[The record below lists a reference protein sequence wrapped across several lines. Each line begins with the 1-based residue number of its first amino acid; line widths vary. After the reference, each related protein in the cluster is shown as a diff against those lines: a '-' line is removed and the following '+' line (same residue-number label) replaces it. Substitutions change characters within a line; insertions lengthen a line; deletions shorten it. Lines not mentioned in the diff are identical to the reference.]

1 MIALVLQGE
10 KIVCVAEVGERAEIA
25 FEIQIL

>member
-10 KIVCVAEVGERAEIA
+10 KIVCVAEVGERAKTA